1 MISRTAKRQTK
12 TKSASRYSPIRGG
25 FPRRIQNPE
34 NRENTKRKTVLITG
48 ATSGFGAAMARRFA
62 QAGWGVIA
70 TGRRT
75 ERHLPGYPH
84 APTPSHLD
92 RAQGLDR
99 QPKFSCCDL
108 SLSGRQCLRRDEGF
122 RAAVLARLT

>member
-34 NRENTKRKTVLITG
+34 NTENTKRKTVLITG
-48 ATSGFGAAMARRFA
+48 ATSGFCAAMARRFD
-62 QAGWGVIA
+62 QTGWGVIA

-75 ERHLPGYPH
+75 ERLRALVDELGTETIT
-84 APTPSHLD
+84 PTPLHVRDVHALNASL
-92 RAQGLDR
+92 RAL
-99 QPKFSCCDL
+99 
-108 SLSGRQCLRRDEGF
+108 
-122 RAAVLARLT
+122 